1 MSTLKMAPKQV
12 GLDFKSAV
20 KTVCCCVLTSI
31 GGDNSVQATEPAAI
45 LQVNLSAT

>member
-1 MSTLKMAPKQV
+1 MAPKQV
-12 GLDFKSAV
+12 GLDFKLAV

-45 LQVNLSAT
+45 L